1 MSYTLTG
8 TRYIGTG
15 TLPPPVLGYDLV
27 ATDTGNFYVSNST
40 ATAWVLVGSVNS
52 PNLGMLPLTGG
63 TMTGA
68 ISGATGFAPNDSP
81 NFTTT
86 AKLLGVP
93 LATTTDLSNTQ
104 TNVLN
109 TIAPKISEAVAAV
122 TTGITTQAN
131 IAVASGILSFTT
143 AVAQTIPLPTFSDGT
158 TCPEA
163 SSKWMVSLLGFGTP
177 VPWVSGFTTGI
188 PCGRADSN
196 GDVALIWSANPLT
209 TRTFYGIIQDKGGT
223 LYPTYISYYIQGSR

>member
-15 TLPPPVLGYDLV
+15 TLPTPVLGYDLV

-122 TTGITTQAN
+122 TTGITTAAN
-131 IAVASGILSFTT
+131 IAMASGLLTFTSAT
-143 AVAQTIPLPTFSDGT
+143 PQTIPLPTFSDGT

-163 SSKWMVSLLGFGTP
+163 SCKWMVGLVSSSGTP
-177 VPWVSGFTTGI
+177 STFLTSW
-188 PCGRADSN
+188 PCGRSDSN
-196 GDVALIWSANPLT
+196 GDTSLIMTANPST
-209 TRTFYGIIQDKGGT
+209 TRTFAIYLQDKGGNI
-223 LYPTYISYYIQGSR
+223 YPATVSYLIIGTR